1 MDLTSNVTHNFSAQA
16 HSRSLMSMYL
26 HEPKG
31 VKAFRLVMEA
41 LIALCGVFGNIL
53 VCLVITR
60 CFRIKTPT
68 HFYIL
73 NLAVADLGIL
83 LVNFPFAVLREQ
95 SPTYWPLGE
104 GVCLYFYP
112 LSEVFYGVSIWS
124 IAAIAI
130 ERYRTIASVASASI
144 RQLSLYR
151 ESARKTVYRT
161 LASIWVVSFLV
172 VSLPTFFLITYSE
185 TLSVCNVKTASF
197 ALEQAYNLSLVIFWY
212 LLPLAIITWTY
223 VRIERSLRESTKFHK
238 RMSKNVE
245 MSSLCSSDEPTRLC
259 NVSRVKQNARVRR
272 ILTPVLA
279 IFAVTMLPVNVFRL
293 VLTYWKGIL
302 FLNSFFVLYNVCI
315 VLVVINSASNVFI
328 YSLVSKEFRHG
339 FKMLLSRRK

>member
-1 MDLTSNVTHNFSAQA
+1 MDLTSNLTHNFSNSAPT
-16 HSRSLMSMYL
+16 YL

-31 VKAFRLVMEA
+31 VAIFRLVLET
-41 LIALCGVFGNIL
+41 LIAFCGVIGNIL

-60 CFRIKTPT
+60 CVRVKTPI

-95 SPTYWPLGE
+95 SPSYWPLGE

-112 LSEVFYGVSIWS
+112 LAEVFYGVSIWS

-130 ERYRTIASVASASI
+130 ERYRTIVGSVASASL
-144 RQLSLYR
+144 RQTSLFR
-151 ESARKTVYRT
+151 ESARKSVYRT
-161 LASIWVVSFLV
+161 LASIWIISFLV
-172 VSLPTFFLITYSE
+172 VSLPTFFLITYSK
-185 TLSVCNVKTASF
+185 TDRVCNVIAVSF
-197 ALEQAYNLSLVIFWY
+197 ALIQAYNLSLTIFCY

-223 VRIERSLRESTKFHK
+223 VHIERSLQQSTTFLM
-238 RMSKNVE
+238 RMSKNFE
-245 MSSLCSSDEPTRLC
+245 MSSLCKSDSSTKLS
-259 NVSRVKQNARVRR
+259 NFSRVRQNTRVRR

-293 VLTYWKGIL
+293 LLTYWKGIL
-302 FLNSFFVLYNVCI
+302 LLNYFFVLYNICI
-315 VLVVINSASNVFI
+315 ILVVINSASNVFI
-328 YSLVSKEFRHG
+328 YSLVSKEFRDG
-339 FKMLLSRRK
+339 FKMLLPRRN